1 MRSVLA
7 RPALPILAFAC
18 CVTASSLA
26 AKKVPEPPALPSA
39 DVRLAIVADSVRG
52 PWTVVVSNHDQVPV
66 RLVADA
72 RQLRLLV
79 REPDGS
85 TYGEC
90 QLPDDMRSEEE
101 RRTIVLQPGERYEE
115 QIEPWL
121 YCWGKL
127 QDRLVPGAS
136 VTAFLGWKPDK
147 RLDRLHKPQKAP
159 FVIEPAIAPPLVR
172 SDKQIASLTTWLPT
186 VQHDAPAEPSA
197 PAKPA
202 SLGVARMELSVAR
215 FEDAGTFRDASL
227 VATVKNT
234 GDRSGVIHLR
244 PDDLELHIVG
254 PYGVRATCSQGSAR
268 RAVARDFFQTIA
280 PGKTTT
286 MRVLLGEVC
295 PRGTL
300 DRPGL
305 YVVDAVLHARERGAE
320 FGLDA
325 VTGDLSASRP
335 ALVRVRSSVQPFHKD
350 PPRAMAPT
358 KPRPSGS

>member
-1 MRSVLA
+1 MRSVPA

-18 CVTASSLA
+18 CVTASSFA
-26 AKKVPEPPALPSA
+26 AKKAPEPPALPSA

-52 PWTVVVSNHDQVPV
+52 PWTVVVTNHDQVPV

-72 RQLRLLV
+72 RRLRLLV
-79 REPDGS
+79 REPNGS

-90 QLPDDMRSEEE
+90 ELPDDMRGEPE
-101 RRTIVLQPGERYEE
+101 RRSIVLQPGDRYEE
-115 QIEPWL
+115 QIDPWL
-121 YCWGKL
+121 FCWGKL
-127 QDRLVPGAS
+127 HDRIVPGAS
-136 VTAFLGWKPDK
+136 VTALLGWKPDK

-159 FVIEPAIAPPLVR
+159 FVVEPAVVPATVR

-186 VQHDAPAEPSA
+186 PPQDKPAEPPA
-197 PAKPA
+197 PAQATP
-202 SLGVARMELSVAR
+202 LGVARMEMSVAR
-215 FEDAGTFRDASL
+215 FEDAGTFRDASV

-234 GDRSGVIHLR
+234 GDRAGVIHLR
-244 PDDLELHIVG
+244 PDDLELRVVG

-280 PGKTTT
+280 PGKTTSV
-286 MRVLLGEVC
+286 RVLINEIC

-305 YVVDAVLHARERGAE
+305 YVVNAVLHAKERGTE

-325 VTGDLSASRP
+325 VTGDLSAPQP

-350 PPRAMAPT
+350 PPRVVGPT
-358 KPRPSGS
+358 RP